1 MNFNNKNIIF
11 ILYSILQHF
20 KTKESPDDLNW
31 CVYKTF
37 IT

>member
-20 KTKESPDDLNW
+20 KTKESPDDELV
-31 CVYKTF
+31 C
-37 IT
+37 I